1 MFVPAAAQAAT
12 IDFLGL
18 RNAEVVTLAGV
29 RSVRAWAGEMQWAW
43 LDGKPAGA
51 SSDPF
56 YSYCVDLLNN
66 ERDPQYDVAI
76 QSTDVLKADGMLDP
90 TQAAAQ
96 KAVWLFDTYATAA
109 HDSSYG
115 YLAAGLQLAIWE
127 VLYDDGKTVKFDTT
141 AGAANRFY
149 VTQASSQA
157 LWAAESY
164 LVALNGTAD
173 YMTAPSALWL
183 DVASGKGQD
192 QITRTVPEPTT
203 LLLLA
208 TGGIGMAVRRRKS
221 SQA

>member
-1 MFVPAAAQAAT
+1 VFVPAAANAAT

-29 RSVRAWAGEMQWAW
+29 RSVRAWAGEMQWSW

-51 SSDPF
+51 TNDPF
-56 YSYCVDLLNN
+56 YSYCVDLLND
-66 ERDPQYDVAI
+66 ERDPQYDVAVR
-76 QSTDVLKADGMLDP
+76 STDLLKTDGMNP

-109 HDSSYG
+109 HESNYG

-141 AGAANRFY
+141 IGAANRFY
-149 VTQASSQA
+149 VTQASTLA
-157 LWAAESY
+157 LAAAESY
-164 LVALNGTAD
+164 LANLNGTN
-173 YMTAPSALWL
+173 YMAAPSALWL

-208 TGGIGMAVRRRKS
+208 TGWAGIAVRRRKR